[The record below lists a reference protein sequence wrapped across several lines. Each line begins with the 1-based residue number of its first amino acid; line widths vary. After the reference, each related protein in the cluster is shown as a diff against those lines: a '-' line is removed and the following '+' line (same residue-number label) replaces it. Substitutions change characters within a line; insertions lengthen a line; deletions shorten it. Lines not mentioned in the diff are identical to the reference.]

1 MGHSIVNSITTLIH
15 APPVLVAGLIAL
27 LGLLLWSAGVKV
39 ARPVAAALAGAAM
52 AGVAWG
58 VLPPF
63 LGIPSE
69 IAALVGLAA
78 GVVIGAM
85 GLRVLQGAVLAIC
98 LAVAASGGYYVWQA
112 KRWAAVQPARTAV
125 APAARPGQAGPASVA
140 QPLAKTFL
148 NTKMPSLPAEL
159 QQSADQLTARWQG
172 IPTGLRQSMVV
183 IAGGVMVLVMMLS
196 WQVPRYTTW
205 LVSSAAG
212 AVLLLLGGVALME
225 ILLPRHGGMIPKPQ
239 VLAAIAGAVTLAG
252 MLVQRV
258 FFWPGKRE
266 AQERAKDRSGE
277 TVPAV

>member
-1 MGHSIVNSITTLIH
+1 MGHSIVTSITTLIH
-15 APPVLVAGLIAL
+15 APPILVAGLIAL

-39 ARPVAAALAGAAM
+39 ARPVAAALGGAAM

-69 IAALVGLAA
+69 MAALIGLAA

-98 LAVAASGGYYVWQA
+98 LAIAASGGYYVWQA
-112 KRWAAVQPARTAV
+112 KRWAPVQPARTTA
-125 APAARPGQAGPASVA
+125 APAPHAVQGASSAA
-140 QPLAKTFL
+140 QPLTKTFFNSSL
-148 NTKMPSLPAEL
+148 PPLPAEL
-159 QQSADQLTARWQG
+159 QQTADQFASRWQG

-196 WQVPRYTTW
+196 WQAPRYTTW
-205 LVSSAAG
+205 LVSAAAG
-212 AVLLLLGGVALME
+212 TVLLLLGGM
-225 ILLPRHGGMIPKPQ
+225 ILLEIFSPRHSGMIPKAH
-239 VLAAIAGAVTLAG
+239 VLAAIAGAVTLTG

-266 AQERAKDRSGE
+266 AEERRKDRSGE